1 MLTSPELIRAIVPR
15 ARRLREE
22 AAPWQTEAGRL
33 RLEAD
38 AAAAEAA
45 REAKAEVLERAVK
58 VESADTLP
66 ARPPRRKPPG
76 RARSRSGPSSS
87 STSGSRTFNSVEFGI
102 YKHSRNRAKSR
113 QFTTDMDIFAEVIE
127 KGERTGLLGYR
138 EDLWKKNTG
147 MDKRLVFKL
156 FNETVNWRAT
166 MDLMIGRSL
175 QLTLGARGLPVTCFS
190 LNVGDHDNMVYL
202 ERSANKWPLLPEN
215 FSFFL
220 LEDGKPQFYRLRRD
234 FIDLGGD
241 YTLYN
246 HHNQAIGCARRQG
259 VLDRRQV
266 EGPGQVRACR
276 PAPADRAEAV
286 LRHADLQRRCR
297 RHMRTLAR
305 DDRRRQVHAQAREAG
320 SRPLHEPAPGAL

>member
-1 MLTSPELIRAIVPR
+1 MADGSRTLE
-15 ARRLREE
+15 
-22 AAPWQTEAGRL
+22 
-33 RLEAD
+33 LEAE

-45 REAKAEVLERAVK
+45 REAKAEVLDRAIR
-58 VESADTLP
+58 VESATPLP
-66 ARPPRRKPPG
+66 RAAAKPT
-76 RARSRSGPSSS
+76 RAGQKAEWTEFTVDVWITP
-87 STSGSRTFNSVEFGI
+87 FNSVEFGI

-113 QFTTDMDIFAEVIE
+113 QFTTDMDIFAEIIE

-138 EDLWKKNTG
+138 EDLWRKNTG

-190 LNVGDHDNMVYL
+190 VNVGDHDSVVYL

-220 LEDGKPQFYRLRRD
+220 LDDGKPRFFRLRRD
-234 FIDLGGD
+234 LIDLGGD

-246 HHNQAIGCARRQG
+246 HHNQAIGKLDGKVFSIGGKWHGRVKSEFADQHLLI
-259 VLDRRQV
+259 VLKLFCGMLIFND
-266 EGPGQVRACR
+266 ET
-276 PAPADRAEAV
+276 
-286 LRHADLQRRCR
+286 R
-297 RHMRTLAR
+297 RHMRRLAR
-305 DDRRRQVHAQAREAG
+305 DVLAGKYEPKLEKQEADLYMNPRRVR
-320 SRPLHEPAPGAL
+320 